1 MMDQYQEML
10 YWHIRRLVV
19 SHEDAEDALQETFI
33 RAYRSMDKFKGESKI
48 ATWLFR
54 IATNEALRIIERRRQ
69 PTLSL
74 DDTAGITQIAAP
86 KADAGIDYGDR
97 AALLLQKAILT
108 LPTKQQLAFN
118 MRYYDEMSFA
128 DIAEATGSTTASVKQ
143 NYHIAKDKIIK
154 YVNSHEQ

>member
-1 MMDQYQEML
+1 MDQYQEML
-10 YWHIRRLVV
+10 YWHIATRCLARGCRGRPAGNVHRGLPLDGQV
-19 SHEDAEDALQETFI
+19 Q
-33 RAYRSMDKFKGESKI
+33 GESKLT
-48 ATWLFR
+48 TWLFR

-74 DDTAGITQIAAP
+74 DDTAGVTQIAAP

-128 DIAEATGSTTASVKQ
+128 DIAEAIGSTTASVKQ
-143 NYHIAKDKIIK
+143 NYHIAKEKIIK